1 MTNLLKNSLKNLFLL
16 SIALFAAQSLSAQG
30 EKTLVKTLDPKNADF
45 VVFNLPAS
53 TTFRKPE
60 KWDNNT
66 LRIELE
72 VHANMT
78 EDVMVQLIKANRYNF
93 DGAFVEGVYTITAP
107 NLEKKVTI
115 HQVDLVE
122 KIYVNVT
129 APHNYTLDPATKKF
143 SRDIS
148 DFISSRGITS
158 GSVTTADLLKIRQ
171 FSEPVEVYVRFV
183 STLPA
188 ANTEKVSP
196 KAAPKSAE
204 KSKSA
209 NRNASEPASIKKP
222 AAALKYGDIL
232 IDDVPIDPF

>member
-1 MTNLLKNSLKNLFLL
+1 MKILLLLFISLLAGQTL
-16 SIALFAAQSLSAQG
+16 IAQG

-45 VVFNLPAS
+45 VVFNLPTN
-53 TTFRKPE
+53 TTFRQPT

-78 EDVMVQLIKANRYNF
+78 EDVMEQLIKASRYTF
-93 DGAFVEGVYTITAP
+93 DGAFIDGVFTITAP

-115 HQVDLVE
+115 KQVDLVE

-143 SRDIS
+143 SRDVS

-158 GSVTTADLLKIRQ
+158 GSITSADLLKIRQ
-171 FSEPVEVYVRFV
+171 FSQPIEVHVRFV
-183 STLPA
+183 STLTALPTADKSSNKASEKSSDKSSNKNKNAA
-188 ANTEKVSP
+188 ANTRQASP
-196 KAAPKSAE
+196 A
-204 KSKSA
+204 
-209 NRNASEPASIKKP
+209 KP
-222 AAALKYGDIL
+222 ATPLKHGDIL

>member
-1 MTNLLKNSLKNLFLL
+1 MKNLLFLFI
-16 SIALFAAQSLSAQG
+16 SLFAAQTLSAQG
-30 EKTLVKTLDPKNADF
+30 EKTLVKTLDPQNADF

-93 DGAFVEGVYTITAP
+93 DGAFVDGVYTITAP
-107 NLEKKVTI
+107 NLDKKVTI
-115 HQVDLVE
+115 RQVDLVE

-158 GSVTTADLLKIRQ
+158 GSITTADLLKIRQ
-171 FSEPVEVYVRFV
+171 FSEPVQVYVRFV

-188 ANTEKVSP
+188 AANAEKVAP
-196 KAAPKSAE
+196 KTADKPKSA
-204 KSKSA
+204 S
-209 NRNASEPASIKKP
+209 RNAAEPASMKKP
-222 AAALKYGDIL
+222 TAPLKHGDIL
-232 IDDVPIDPF
+232 IDDVIIDPF

>member
-1 MTNLLKNSLKNLFLL
+1 MTNLLKNSLKKLFLL
-16 SIALFAAQSLSAQG
+16 WLAVLGVQTLSAQG

-45 VVFNLPAS
+45 IVFNLPSS

-72 VHANMT
+72 VHANMA
-78 EDVMVQLIKANRYNF
+78 EDVMVQLVKANRYNF
-93 DGAFVEGVYTITAP
+93 DGVFIDGTYTITAP

-115 HQVDLVE
+115 RQVDLVE
-122 KIYVNVT
+122 KIYVNIT

-158 GSVTTADLLKIRQ
+158 GSITTADLLKIRQ
-171 FSEPVEVYVRFV
+171 FSEPVEVHVRFV

-188 ANTEKVSP
+188 AANAE
-196 KAAPKSAE
+196 KSAAKSAD

-209 NRNASEPASIKKP
+209 NRNATEPASMKKP
-222 AAALKYGDIL
+222 TTALKHGDIL
-232 IDDVPIDPF
+232 IDDVIIDPF